1 MKQART
7 LARAGAISFALLALS
22 NGADAAPLSGTLY
35 GVIAS
40 VNPAWRPFTRSI
52 TTNAAERLMTLSW
65 QCAQPAQC
73 SGSVTG
79 GQLEMGSQ
87 TYWLVP
93 PGGAA
98 MPGELFILTPNPDC
112 AARHGSTARAGVW
125 LTRAGTPVVSQCFT
139 TMQSLNTR
147 PPPGAPPIRLS
158 PITVPRELLERAP
171 SR

>member
-1 MKQART
+1 MKHART
-7 LARAGAISFALLALS
+7 MARAAAMSFALLALS
-22 NGADAAPLSGTLY
+22 NGADAAPLSGAWY

-52 TTNAAERLMTLSW
+52 RANAAERLMTLSW
-65 QCAQPAQC
+65 QCAQRAQC

-79 GQLEMGSQ
+79 GQLEQGSQ
-87 TYWLVP
+87 HWLLP
-93 PGGAA
+93 PGGAV
-98 MPGELFILTPNPDC
+98 MPGELFILTPNADC
-112 AARHGSTARAGVW
+112 AARYGSTARAGVW
-125 LTRAGTPVVSQCFT
+125 LAREGFPVVSQCFT

-171 SR
+171 RP